1 MEKLGEFDPDTQSVE
16 DWLEG
21 FEARADCLN
30 INQGE
35 RKVKW
40 CKSVI
45 GGVGRKILKNIAP
58 GSTWD
63 EAKKELRRFF
73 LKEMKLLKLLE
84 EEEED
89 RADVSRADVY

>member
-21 FEARADCLN
+21 FEARAECLN

-58 GSTWD
+58 RAMWD
-63 EAKKELRRFF
+63 EAKEKLRRF
-73 LKEMKLLKLLE
+73 LG
-84 EEEED
+84 EED
-89 RADVSRADVY
+89 SRALAWKKLRRYKGNHLEK